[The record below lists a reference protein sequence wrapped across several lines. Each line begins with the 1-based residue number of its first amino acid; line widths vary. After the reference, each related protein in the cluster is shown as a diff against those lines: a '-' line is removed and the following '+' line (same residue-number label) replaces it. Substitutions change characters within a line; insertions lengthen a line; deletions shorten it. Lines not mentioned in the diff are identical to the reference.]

1 MPFTGETPGLPLPLD
16 RDDLDVEHVRVG
28 AHGAECGG
36 GGLFGDRDLGD
47 GGVARAEDDV
57 LHLLHVHAVVLERAE
72 EGGEDADAVG
82 MADDEQMGALVAAR
96 HIDDVRRVAGG
107 LVLADDAHDFLGDGV
122 LGFLGARA
130 DVVGRVDRGIL
141 EAAIVVAGGGAGLAF
156 EDVEAGADAA
166 AVARFFEG
174 GLLDD
179 LAATRIDKDRAIGQA
194 IEKLLAEHALGVR
207 REGDVNGNDVGLR
220 SDFIE
225 RLGAANAQRGGNVGG
240 HPAAVGD
247 DIHAKRAGDG
257 HHVLPDLAHTD
268 KAEGFSIKP
277 ACGAELLLVPLA
289 LAKLRD
295 IIGNTAIA
303 RENKAKCKLG
313 NRVAILARAIR
324 DINALIAG
332 GGDIDGVVS
341 GPSANDEAEVGV
353 LEHVGGDLGRTNDQ
367 DIRLGV
373 LDRVL

>member
-1 MPFTGETPGLPLPLD
+1 MTSVELPLD

-28 AHGAECGG
+28 AHGAEGGG

-47 GGVARAEDDV
+47 GGVAGAEDDV

-72 EGGEDADAVG
+72 EGGEDADAIG

-96 HIDDVRRVAGG
+96 HIDDVRRMACGF
-107 LVLADDAHDFLGDGV
+107 VLADDAHDFFSDGV
-122 LGFLGARA
+122 LGFFGARA

-156 EDVEAGADAA
+156 EDIEAGADAA

-179 LAATRIDKDRAIGQA
+179 LAATRINKDRAIGQA
-194 IEKLLAEHALGVR
+194 IEELFAEHALGVG
-207 REGDVNGNDVGLR
+207 REGDVNGHDVGLGG
-220 SDFIE
+220 DLIE

-247 DIHAKRAGDG
+247 DIHAKRTGDG
-257 HHVLPDLAHTD
+257 HHVLPDLAHAD
-268 KAEGFSIKP
+268 EAKGLSIKP
-277 ACGAELLLVPLA
+277 AGGAELLLVPLA
-289 LAKLRD
+289 LAQLCD
-295 IIGNTAIA
+295 IIGNAAIA
-303 RENKAKCKLG
+303 RQNETERKLG
-313 NRVAILARAIR
+313 DGVAILARAIR
-324 DINALIAG
+324 DVNALVAG
-332 GGDIDGVVS
+332 GGDVDCVVT
-341 GPSANDEAEVGV
+341 SARADDEAEVGV
-353 LEHVGGDLGRTNDQ
+353 LEHVGGDLGRAHDQ
-367 DIRLGV
+367 NIGLRA